1 MTAPVTPAAVAGPGG
16 AVLAGEVVVPVRVGS
31 RRDVVRSLLHDRTAV
46 LGLAIVTVLVLGAVF
61 APLLAHHDPN
71 HVDVLRKFLPPS
83 RSFPLGTDNL
93 GRDVFAR
100 ILFGARV
107 SIGTAILAG
116 LAIGAIG
123 TAVGLVAGYMGGVV
137 DGLIGRVLD
146 VLLSFPSFLLA
157 MAVLGL
163 VGPGLKNLVIA
174 TIAVSWAQY
183 GRIVR
188 GTVLV
193 ERERDYVEAAR
204 AAGASTMRVMRRH
217 VLPNIVAPVIVL
229 ITLDMGIVLLQIS
242 GLSFLGLGVKPP
254 TAEWGAMLSEGRNY
268 LDQAPQM
275 MTFPGAAIFLL
286 VLGLNLL
293 GDGLR
298 DALDPRTR
306 LRLAQGRRG
315 GRGRGRGTP
324 SATGPAAP
332 PAPSAGAAP
341 PG

>member
-1 MTAPVTPAAVAGPGG
+1 VTATVAGP
-16 AVLAGEVVVPVRVGS
+16 VTLAGDVVVAPRVGS
-31 RRDVVRSLLHDRTAV
+31 RRDVARSLLRDRTAV
-46 LGLAIVTVLVLGAVF
+46 VGLAMVSILVLGALF
-61 APLLAHHDPN
+61 APLVARHDPN

-107 SIGTAILAG
+107 SIGTAVLAG
-116 LAIGAIG
+116 LMIGVLGTLIG
-123 TAVGLVAGYMGGVV
+123 LLAGYLGGFV
-137 DGLIGRVLD
+137 DGLVGRIVD
-146 VLLSFPSFLLA
+146 ILLAFPPFLLA

-163 VGPGLKNLVIA
+163 VGPGLHNLVIA
-174 TIAVSWAQY
+174 LVAVSWAQY
-183 GRIVR
+183 ARIVR
-188 GTVLV
+188 STVLV

-204 AAGASTMRVMRRH
+204 AAGASSLRIMRRH
-217 VLPNIVAPVIVL
+217 VLPNIVAPVVVV

-254 TAEWGAMLSEGRNY
+254 TAEWGSMLSDGRNY
-268 LDQAPQM
+268 LDQAPHM
-275 MTFPGAAIFLL
+275 MTFPGAAIFVL

-306 LRLAQGRRG
+306 LSLSRSARRAMRGPGQVVPAPG
-315 GRGRGRGTP
+315 GPTSTARPGHEGP
-324 SATGPAAP
+324 SAD
-332 PAPSAGAAP
+332 AAP

>member
-1 MTAPVTPAAVAGPGG
+1 MAGD
-16 AVLAGEVVVPVRVGS
+16 VPVPPRAGS
-31 RRDVVRSLLHDRTAV
+31 RRDVLRALLRDRTARIGLV
-46 LGLAIVTVLVLGAVF
+46 LVTMLVLGAVF

-71 HVDVLRKFLPPS
+71 KVDVLRKFSSPS

-100 ILFGARV
+100 LLFGARI
-107 SIGTAILAG
+107 SIGTAVVAGTLIGSIGTLIGLLAG
-116 LAIGAIG
+116 YLGGI
-123 TAVGLVAGYMGGVV
+123 VDLLV
-137 DGLIGRVLD
+137 GRVID
-146 VLLSFPSFLLA
+146 VLLSFPPFLLA

-163 VGPGLKNLVIA
+163 VGPGLHNLVLSLV
-174 TIAVSWAQY
+174 AVSWAQY
-183 GRIVR
+183 ARIVR
-188 GTVLV
+188 STVLV
-193 ERERDYVEAAR
+193 EREREYVEAAR
-204 AAGASTMRVMRRH
+204 AAGASGLRVMRRH

-254 TAEWGAMLSEGRNY
+254 TAEWGSMLADGRNY

-275 MTFPGAAIFLL
+275 MTFPGAAIFML

-306 LRLAQGRRG
+306 LSLSRRSRRLYRSRR
-315 GRGRGRGTP
+315 RAGT
-324 SATGPAAP
+324 AP
-332 PAPSAGAAP
+332 GEPTSTP
-341 PG
+341 PGAPEDPSVVAVPPG

>member
-1 MTAPVTPAAVAGPGG
+1 VTGAAGPVQVAATVAGPPT
-16 AVLAGEVVVPVRVGS
+16 LEGEVAVGPRVGS
-31 RRDVVRSLLHDRTAV
+31 RREVLRSLLRDRTAV
-46 LGLAIVTVLVLGAVF
+46 LGLTLVSLLILGAVF

-71 HVDVLRKFLPPS
+71 KVDVLRKFMSPS

-93 GRDVFAR
+93 GRDVFGR
-100 ILFGARV
+100 LLFGARV
-107 SIGTAILAG
+107 SIGTAVLAG
-116 LAIGAIG
+116 LLIGSIG
-123 TAVGLVAGYMGGVV
+123 TVVGLVAGYLGGLV
-137 DGLIGRVLD
+137 DSLVGRVID

-163 VGPGLKNLVIA
+163 VGPGLRNIILSLV
-174 TIAVSWAQY
+174 AVSWAQY
-183 GRIVR
+183 ARIVR
-188 GTVLV
+188 SAVLV

-204 AAGASTMRVMRRH
+204 AAGASGMRIMRRH

-229 ITLDMGIVLLQIS
+229 ITLDMGIVLLSIS

-254 TAEWGAMLSEGRNY
+254 TAEWGSMLSEGRNY

-298 DALDPRTR
+298 DALDPHTR
-306 LRLAQGRRG
+306 LSLSRKARRAARAAGR
-315 GRGRGRGTP
+315 
-324 SATGPAAP
+324 AARRE
-332 PAPSAGAAP
+332 PAPVTPAR
-341 PG
+341 

>member
-1 MTAPVTPAAVAGPGG
+1 MTTTIAGPP
-16 AVLAGEVVVPVRVGS
+16 ALAGEVEVAGRVGS
-31 RRDVVRSLLHDRTAV
+31 RRDVLRCLLRDRAA
-46 LGLAIVTVLVLGAVF
+46 LIGLTMVTVLVLGAVF
-61 APLLAHHDPN
+61 APVLAHHDPN
-71 HVDVLRKFLPPS
+71 KVDVLRKFQSPS
-83 RSFPLGTDNL
+83 RSFPFGTDNL

-100 ILFGARV
+100 LLFGARV
-107 SIGTAILAG
+107 SIGTAVVAG
-116 LAIGAIG
+116 TLIGLIG
-123 TAVGLVAGYMGGVV
+123 TVIGLVAGYVGGFV
-137 DGLIGRVLD
+137 DGLVGRVVD
-146 VLLSFPSFLLA
+146 ILLSFPPFLLA

-163 VGPGLKNLVIA
+163 VGPGLRNLVLA
-174 TIAVSWAQY
+174 LVAVSWAQY
-183 GRIVR
+183 ARIVR

-204 AAGASTMRVMRRH
+204 AAGASAARIMRRH
-217 VLPNIVAPVIVL
+217 VLPNIVAPVIVFV
-229 ITLDMGIVLLQIS
+229 TLDMGIVLLEIS

-254 TAEWGAMLSEGRNY
+254 TAEWGSMLSDGRNY

-306 LRLAQGRRG
+306 LSLSRKARRAARVGSIRKGLGRPTSTAR
-315 GRGRGRGTP
+315 
-324 SATGPAAP
+324 PA
-332 PAPSAGAAP
+332 PAGPSAGAAP

>member
-1 MTAPVTPAAVAGPGG
+1 VTAPVTPAAVAGPGG
-16 AVLAGEVVVPVRVGS
+16 AVLAGEVAVPVRVGS

-46 LGLAIVTVLVLGAVF
+46 LGLAIVSLLVFGAVF
-61 APLLAHHDPN
+61 APLLAHHDPD

-100 ILFGARV
+100 LLFGGRV
-107 SIGTAILAG
+107 SIGTAVLAG

-137 DGLIGRVLD
+137 DGLIGRILD

-163 VGPGLKNLVIA
+163 VGPGLKNLIISV
-174 TIAVSWAQY
+174 IAVSWAQY

-306 LRLAQGRRG
+306 LTLVRARRCR
-315 GRGRGRGTP
+315 RGRGRP
-324 SATGPAAP
+324 SVTGPATP
-332 PAPSAGAAP
+332 PAPSAAAAP

>member
-1 MTAPVTPAAVAGPGG
+1 VTATIAGPP
-16 AVLAGEVVVPVRVGS
+16 ALAGDVALSPRVGS
-31 RRDVVRSLLHDRTAV
+31 RREVLRSVLRDRTAM
-46 LGLAIVTVLVLGAVF
+46 LGLTLVSFLVAGAVL
-61 APLLAHHDPN
+61 APLLARHDPN

-107 SIGTAILAG
+107 SIGTAVVAG
-116 LAIGAIG
+116 LLIGAIG
-123 TAVGLVAGYMGGVV
+123 TVLGLVAGYLGGLV
-137 DGLIGRVLD
+137 DGLIGRVVD
-146 VLLSFPSFLLA
+146 ILLAFPSFLLA

-163 VGPGLKNLVIA
+163 VGPGLHNLLLALV
-174 TIAVSWAQY
+174 AVSWAQY
-183 GRIVR
+183 ARIVR
-188 GTVLV
+188 STVLV
-193 ERERDYVEAAR
+193 EREREYVEAAR
-204 AAGASTMRVMRRH
+204 AAGASALRVMRRH
-217 VLPNIVAPVIVL
+217 VLPNIVAPVVVL
-229 ITLDMGIVLLQIS
+229 VTLDMGIVLLQIS

-254 TAEWGAMLSEGRNY
+254 TAEWGSMLSDGRNY

-293 GDGLR
+293 GDGMR

-306 LRLAQGRRG
+306 LTLSRRARRG
-315 GRGRGRGTP
+315 
-324 SATGPAAP
+324 GPAAP
-332 PAPSAGAAP
+332 VGPVPAEPTSTRRPGPGDPSAAADL

>member
-1 MTAPVTPAAVAGPGG
+1 VTATVAGPPT
-16 AVLAGEVVVPVRVGS
+16 LAGDVAVSARVGS
-31 RRDVVRSLLHDRTAV
+31 RRDVLRSLLRDRTAV
-46 LGLAIVTVLVLGAVF
+46 IGLVLVCLLVLGAVF

-71 HVDVLRKFLPPS
+71 KVDVLRKFQSPS

-100 ILFGARV
+100 LLYGARV
-107 SIGTAILAG
+107 SVGSSVLAG
-116 LAIGAIG
+116 LLIGLIG
-123 TAVGLVAGYMGGVV
+123 TVIGTLAGYLGGFV
-137 DGLIGRVLD
+137 DGLVGRIVD
-146 VLLSFPSFLLA
+146 VLLSFPPFLLA

-163 VGPGLKNLVIA
+163 VGPGLRNLIVA
-174 TIAVSWAQY
+174 LVAVSWAQY
-183 GRIVR
+183 ARIVR
-188 GTVLV
+188 STVLI

-204 AAGASTMRVMRRH
+204 AGGASSLRIMRRH

-254 TAEWGAMLSEGRNY
+254 TAEWGSMLSDGRNY

-306 LRLAQGRRG
+306 LSLSRGARRAARLAAVR
-315 GRGRGRGTP
+315 
-324 SATGPAAP
+324 TGPGAP
-332 PAPSAGAAP
+332 MSTARPGPDDPSVDAAP

>member
-1 MTAPVTPAAVAGPGG
+1 MSLTVADAQG
-16 AVLAGEVVVPVRVGS
+16 LAGEVTVSPRVGS
-31 RRDVVRSLLHDRTAV
+31 RRQVMRALLRDWSAV
-46 LGLAIVTVLVLGAVF
+46 FGLVLVALLVLGALF
-61 APLLAHHDPN
+61 APLLARHDPN

-93 GRDVFAR
+93 GRDVFSRLLVGAR
-100 ILFGARV
+100 I
-107 SIGTAILAG
+107 SIGAS
-116 LAIGAIG
+116 
-123 TAVGLVAGYMGGVV
+123 LVAGVLIVTIGTIFGLLAGYLGGVV
-137 DGLIGRVLD
+137 DMVVGRVLD

-163 VGPGLKNLVIA
+163 VGPGLRNLMLAVV
-174 TIAVSWAQY
+174 AVSWAQY
-183 GRIVR
+183 ARLVR
-188 GTVLV
+188 GAVLV

-204 AAGASTMRVMRRH
+204 AAGATRLRIMRRH

-229 ITLDMGIVLLQIS
+229 LTLDMGIVLLQIS

-254 TAEWGAMLSEGRNY
+254 TAEWGSMLADGRNY

-275 MTFPGAAIFLL
+275 MTFPGAAIFLF

-306 LRLAQGRRG
+306 RGRR
-315 GRGRGRGTP
+315 
-324 SATGPAAP
+324 
-332 PAPSAGAAP
+332 
-341 PG
+341 

>member
-1 MTAPVTPAAVAGPGG
+1 VTAPVTPAAVAGPGG
-16 AVLAGEVVVPVRVGS
+16 AVLAGEVAVPVRVGS

-46 LGLAIVTVLVLGAVF
+46 LGLAIVSLLVFGAVF
-61 APLLAHHDPN
+61 APLLAHHDPD

-100 ILFGARV
+100 LLFGGRV
-107 SIGTAILAG
+107 SIGTAVLAG

-137 DGLIGRVLD
+137 DGLIGRILD

-163 VGPGLKNLVIA
+163 VGPGLKNLIISV
-174 TIAVSWAQY
+174 IAVSWAQY

-306 LRLAQGRRG
+306 LTLVRARRWR
-315 GRGRGRGTP
+315 RGRGRP
-324 SATGPAAP
+324 SVTGPATP
-332 PAPSAGAAP
+332 PAPSAAAAP

>member
-1 MTAPVTPAAVAGPGG
+1 VTAPTTVAGPP
-16 AVLAGEVVVPVRVGS
+16 ALAGDVTVPVRVGS
-31 RRDVVRSLLHDRTAV
+31 RREVLRSLLRDRIAV
-46 LGLAIVTVLVLGAVF
+46 LGLVIVGLLVLGAVF

-71 HVDVLRKFLPPS
+71 AVDVLRKFQPPS

-100 ILFGARV
+100 LLYGGRV
-107 SIGTAILAG
+107 SIGTAVLAG
-116 LAIGAIG
+116 LLIGGIG
-123 TAVGLVAGYMGGVV
+123 TMVGLVAGYVGGVV

-146 VLLSFPSFLLA
+146 VLLSFPPFLLA

-163 VGPGLKNLVIA
+163 VGPGPQNLMIA
-174 TIAVSWAQY
+174 LVAVSWAQY
-183 GRIVR
+183 ARIVR

-204 AAGASTMRVMRRH
+204 ASGGSTLRIMRRH

-229 ITLDMGIVLLQIS
+229 VTLDIGIVLLEIS

-254 TAEWGAMLSEGRNY
+254 TAEWGAMLSDGRNY

-298 DALDPRTR
+298 DALDPHTR
-306 LRLAQGRRG
+306 LNLSRRKRR
-315 GRGRGRGTP
+315 RGRGEP
-324 SATGPAAP
+324 SPTAPAAP
-332 PAPSAGAAP
+332 AGPSAAAAP

>member
-1 MTAPVTPAAVAGPGG
+1 MTVTPTVAGPLTLEGD
-16 AVLAGEVVVPVRVGS
+16 VLIAPRVGS
-31 RRDVVRSLLHDRTAV
+31 RREVMRSLLRDRTAV
-46 LGLAIVTVLVLGAVF
+46 VGLTLVALLVSGAVV

-71 HVDVLRKFLPPS
+71 HVDVLRKFMPPS

-100 ILFGARV
+100 LLFGARV
-107 SIGTAILAG
+107 SIGTAVLAG
-116 LAIGAIG
+116 LAIGGLG
-123 TAVGLVAGYMGGVV
+123 TVVGLVAGYLGGFI
-137 DGLIGRVLD
+137 DGLIGRVVD
-146 VLLSFPSFLLA
+146 ILLSFPSFLLA

-163 VGPGLKNLVIA
+163 VGPGLQNLVLA
-174 TIAVSWAQY
+174 LVAVSWAQY
-183 GRIVR
+183 ARIVR
-188 GTVLV
+188 STVLV
-193 ERERDYVEAAR
+193 ERQRDYVEAAR
-204 AAGASTMRVMRRH
+204 AAGASRLRIMRRH

-254 TAEWGAMLSEGRNY
+254 TAEWGSMLSEGRNY

-275 MTFPGAAIFLL
+275 MTYPGATIFLL

-306 LRLAQGRRG
+306 LSLSRAARRRPG
-315 GRGRGRGTP
+315 HPAPDTP
-324 SATGPAAP
+324 MSSAPREPAAP
-332 PAPSAGAAP
+332 SGGAAP
-341 PG
+341 SD

>member
-1 MTAPVTPAAVAGPGG
+1 VTAQVTTTVAGPP
-16 AVLAGEVVVPVRVGS
+16 ALAGDVGAPVVRVGS
-31 RRDVVRSLLHDRTAV
+31 RRDVVRSLLRDPTAV
-46 LGLAIVTVLVLGAVF
+46 LGLVIVSLLVAGAVF

-71 HVDVLRKFLPPS
+71 HVDVLRKFLSPS

-100 ILFGARV
+100 LLFGARV
-107 SIGTAILAG
+107 SIGTAVLAG
-116 LAIGAIG
+116 LLIGGIG
-123 TAVGLVAGYMGGVV
+123 TVVGLVAGYLGGVV

-163 VGPGLKNLVIA
+163 VGPGLQNLMIA
-174 TIAVSWAQY
+174 VIAVSWAQY
-183 GRIVR
+183 ARIVR
-188 GTVLV
+188 STVLV

-204 AAGASTMRVMRRH
+204 AAGASSLRIMRRH

-254 TAEWGAMLSEGRNY
+254 TAEWGAMLSDGRNY

-306 LRLAQGRRG
+306 LSLSRGARRAARRTARGRSTST
-315 GRGRGRGTP
+315 GRGAPGDP
-324 SATGPAAP
+324 SAA
-332 PAPSAGAAP
+332 AAP

>member
-1 MTAPVTPAAVAGPGG
+1 
-16 AVLAGEVVVPVRVGS
+16 
-31 RRDVVRSLLHDRTAV
+31 
-46 LGLAIVTVLVLGAVF
+46 
-61 APLLAHHDPN
+61 
-71 HVDVLRKFLPPS
+71 
-83 RSFPLGTDNL
+83 
-93 GRDVFAR
+93 
-100 ILFGARV
+100 V
-107 SIGTAILAG
+107 SIGTAVVAGLLIGSIGTMIGVLAG
-116 LAIGAIG
+116 YL
-123 TAVGLVAGYMGGVV
+123 GGFV
-137 DGLIGRVLD
+137 DGLIGRLVD
-146 VLLSFPSFLLA
+146 VLLSFPPFLLA

-163 VGPGLKNLVIA
+163 VGPGLQNLVVA
-174 TIAVSWAQY
+174 LVAVSWAQY
-183 GRIVR
+183 ARIVR
-188 GTVLV
+188 STVLV

-204 AAGASTMRVMRRH
+204 AAGASTLRIMRRH

-254 TAEWGAMLSEGRNY
+254 TAEWGSMLADGRNY

-306 LRLAQGRRG
+306 LKLSRADRQAARVPALR
-315 GRGRGRGTP
+315 
-324 SATGPAAP
+324 TGPGAP
-332 PAPSAGAAP
+332 TSTARPAPAGPSGDAAL